1 MDNLDISLLEGL
13 RAEIAEDYNKTQKG
27 VNQFLKDLESNHPKI
42 NSYKI
47 TEFFNFDATIFFGDW
62 SAESRSWTEYH
73 NQWQDRLLKQIYS
86 QVRNHFDHP
95 LKEEELNNLLQ
106 IDRGEK
112 NNQLSAIFHAPS
124 HAHVINT
131 IRQNFDDLTVN
142 SVINMRDTLIRTT
155 KDLAHGIG
163 QSVLPDI
170 DITAVF
176 PTPSTTNVLQY
187 CEEGGTVHQNWI
199 YSLPSITLDTNIIFG
214 MARGDILSPF
224 ELYKKC
230 WVDLA
235 VTHRIEDD
243 ADLSLSEKQFLRENG
258 IRKIPS
264 IMRGGFDTKS
274 KRSLFHPQFNKGGS
288 TEFVNI
294 MECAI
299 DRLAKSGHNSPEY
312 LDWDHLHGHYTSGR
326 DIFVTQDKKM
336 LRTGREL
343 EEFGI
348 RIMSFDDL
356 LELIE
361 QNGLLSCIKYRKDLD
376 LHWIQICIKGTE
388 KPSDLQNFD
397 SVIPFRYPIAAD
409 CGN

>member
-1 MDNLDISLLEGL
+1 MS
-13 RAEIAEDYNKTQKG
+13 T
-27 VNQFLKDLESNHPKI
+27 
-42 NSYKI
+42 
-47 TEFFNFDATIFFGDW
+47 
-62 SAESRSWTEYH
+62 ESRSRIEYH
-73 NQWQDRLLKQIYS
+73 NQWQDRLLEQIRS
-86 QVRNHFDHP
+86 QVRNHFDPP
-95 LKEEELNNLLQ
+95 LKEEELDNLLQ
-106 IDRGEK
+106 IDREEK

-124 HAHVINT
+124 HAHVIDT
-131 IRQNFDDLTVN
+131 IRQTFDDLTVN
-142 SVINMRDTLIRTT
+142 GVINIRDTLIRTT
-155 KDLAHGIG
+155 KDFAHGIG
-163 QSVLPDI
+163 QSVLPNI
-170 DITAVF
+170 DITMVF
-176 PTPSTTNVLQY
+176 PTRSTTNVLQY
-187 CEEGGTVHQNWI
+187 GEEGGTAHQNWI

-214 MARGDILSPF
+214 MDRGDILSPF

-243 ADLSLSEKQFLRENG
+243 AKLNLSEKQLLRENG

-264 IMRGGFDTKS
+264 IMRGGFDTQS

-294 MECAI
+294 MKCVI
-299 DRLAKSGHNSPEY
+299 DKLAKSGHNSPEY

-336 LRTGREL
+336 LRVGREL

-348 RIMSFDDL
+348 RVMSFDDL

-361 QNGLLSCIKYRKDLD
+361 QNGLLLCVKYRKDLD
-376 LHWIQICIKGTE
+376 LHWAQIRIKGTE

-397 SVIPFRYPIAAD
+397 FVIPFRYPIIAAD